1 MSIFTFL
8 TDIAVT
14 ASQLVAEC
22 DASRKT
28 KTVLWRHKQKIIFNL
43 RPALNLDKRP
53 GKFTLFVSNP
63 AN

>member
-43 RPALNLDKRP
+43 RPALNL
-53 GKFTLFVSNP
+53 
-63 AN
+63 